1 MSEVTSPRDPA
12 LAARIEQA
20 TRLAESGHV
29 LRAEEAFL
37 GILRDAPA
45 EVDALNF
52 VAICAHERGQFP
64 QALALLE
71 RARHARPGDPTT
83 LTNLGFAQQVLGRF
97 DEAAASLRAAL
108 QAAPD
113 LFVAKLRLANV
124 LEALGRPDQALPLYF
139 GAILAA
145 QGRGQWLNDATTAP
159 GLRPLVLHAMR
170 TVAAGRRR
178 VFADAIA
185 PLRARHGADAMR
197 RVEKSLAIYLQEL
210 PANFPDPKQ
219 RPKFMYF
226 PDLPTTHFFD
236 RELFPWYAD
245 LEALT
250 ATIRG
255 EMLAVLAEDSGF
267 EPFLG
272 HFDTPDQLEGH
283 LSGTRGTPAWN
294 AFFFFRHGTSYD
306 ENRARCPRTSTALD
320 EIVPL
325 CRVHDHAPEVC
336 YSVLTPGSHILP
348 HHGVTNTRA
357 VTHLPLVV
365 PEDCALVV
373 GGEARSWEEGRCFTF
388 DDTFEHEAWNRS
400 ARTRVVMLMDVWNP
414 YLTEAER
421 DAVTELTV
429 KIGEF
434 NLAAGID

>member
-1 MSEVTSPRDPA
+1 MSDATSRRDPA

-20 TRLAESGHV
+20 TRLAEGGHV

-37 GILRDAPA
+37 GILRDAPDEA
-45 EVDALNF
+45 DALNF

-71 RARHARPGDPTT
+71 RARHARPDDPTT
-83 LTNLGFAQQVLGRF
+83 LTNLGVAQQVLGRF

-108 QAAPD
+108 AVAPTF
-113 LFVAKLRLANV
+113 FVAKLRLANV
-124 LEALGRPDQALPLYF
+124 LEALGRADQALPLYF
-139 GAILAA
+139 GAIIGA
-145 QGRGQWLNDATTAP
+145 QNRGQWLSDATTAP
-159 GLRPLVLHAMR
+159 GLRPLVTHAMR

-185 PLRARHGADAMR
+185 PLRAQHGADAMR
-197 RVEKSLAIYLQEL
+197 RVEKALAIYLHEM
-210 PANFPDPKQ
+210 PANYADPKQ
-219 RPKFMYF
+219 RPKFLFF
-226 PDLPTTHFFD
+226 PDLPTTRFFD
-236 RELFPWYAD
+236 RALFPWYDA
-245 LEALT
+245 LEAQT
-250 ATIRG
+250 AAIRD

-272 HFDTPDQLEGH
+272 HFDRPDDLEGH

-306 ENRARCPRTSTALD
+306 ANRARCPRTSAALD

-325 CRVHDHAPEVC
+325 CRVHEHAPEVC

-348 HHGVTNTRA
+348 HHGVTNTRG

-365 PEDCALVV
+365 PEDCALAVS
-373 GGEARSWEEGRCFTF
+373 GEVRHWEEGRCFTF

-414 YLTEAER
+414 YLTPAER
-421 DAVTELTV
+421 DAVSALTV